1 MPARPE
7 PEEEGRYEDLGPIAA
22 GGMGEVRRVRDRVL
36 GRIVAMKVLLP
47 ERLAVPDAV
56 ARFVE
61 EARTAAALQHP
72 GLIPVHELGWFPDGR
87 PWFTMEEVRGRTLAD
102 AIRELHEASDR
113 TYRPG
118 ATGLGLIGLLE
129 AVRQVCAA
137 VGFAHA
143 RGVVHRDLKPSNVML
158 GRHGEVRVVDWGI
171 ARIGEAAGPVDGDEP
186 LRPAFETQG
195 RLTGT
200 PRYMAP
206 EQVTGGAVGPQVDV
220 WALGCILYELLSG
233 RAPYAS
239 DDTLEVLAMLASDAP
254 IPAPSARTVLP
265 VDPALDALVAE
276 ALRPD
281 PLERLPHGCALA
293 ERLGAWLDGESRRQR
308 AEERAAEAR
317 ALLRR
322 AEEAQSEAE
331 AAERR
336 ATALLRDVGD
346 ADPEERKAPGWAE
359 QDRARELRRDAR
371 RYGTEAEIAL
381 QAALADAPDAIEIRL
396 SLAARHHAAHAAAE
410 AVKDHDGAERAEGFL
425 RAELA
430 KLPDSPERRAWAR
443 WLEGTGELTLVTDP
457 PGALVRA
464 HRYVLQGR
472 RLVTRDEGVLGT
484 TPLHRV
490 PLGSGSWLLTLEH
503 PDREL
508 VRYPVFLERAGV
520 WDGVPPEGGDPV
532 PVWLPPRGS
541 LASDDCYVPAGWFRA
556 GDEGHPLVLRWADAL
571 VAKRGCI
578 DNAAYIT
585 FLDDLVRS
593 GQEDL
598 ALELC
603 PRDDFNKA
611 GASTPIYG
619 RRADG
624 TFHLQPD
631 ADGDLWEPDWPV
643 MMLGLPSFLAYA
655 AWRAERDGLPWRL
668 PASYE
673 WEKAARGVDGR
684 RYPWGDFFDASWVC
698 VKASSRGRLASP
710 SEFPVDEGPFGLRHA
725 SGNVSEYVRE
735 AMSMDVPPPGRVY
748 VPEQALGP
756 QQMTRGG
763 AWASGPGHALLGQR
777 GHAGAFRGLYSQGA
791 RLVRSVG

>member
-1 MPARPE
+1 MSARPGA
-7 PEEEGRYEDLGPIAA
+7 EEEGRYEDLGPIAA

-47 ERLAVPDAV
+47 ERLHLPDAV
-56 ARFVE
+56 GRFVE
-61 EARTAAALQHP
+61 EARTAAVLQHP
-72 GLIPVHELGWFPDGR
+72 GMIPVHELGWLPDGR
-87 PWFTMEEVRGRTLAD
+87 PYFTMEEVRGRTLAD
-102 AIRELHEASDR
+102 AIRELHAASDR
-113 TYRPG
+113 VYRPP
-118 ATGLGLIGLLE
+118 ASGLGLVGLLE

-171 ARIGEAAGPVDGDEP
+171 ARIGEAAGPLDEEEP

-206 EQVTGGAVGPQVDV
+206 EQVTGGVVGPQVDV

-239 DDTLEVLAMLASDAP
+239 DDTLEVLALLASDAP
-254 IPAPSARTVLP
+254 IPAPSQRTPLP

-281 PLERLPHGCALA
+281 PAERPAHAGVLA
-293 ERLGAWLDGESRRQR
+293 ARLGAWLEGESRRQR
-308 AEERAAEAR
+308 AEARVAEAR
-317 ALLRR
+317 GLLER
-322 AEEAQSEAE
+322 AEAAQVEAVE
-331 AAERR
+331 AERR
-336 ATALLRDVGD
+336 ASELLRDVAD

-381 QAALADAPDAIEIRL
+381 QAALADAPDAVEIRRM
-396 SLAARHHAAHAAAE
+396 LAARHHAAHAAAE
-410 AVKDHDGAERAEGFL
+410 AIKDHDAAERAEGFL

-430 KLPDSPERRAWAR
+430 LLPDSPERRAWAR

-457 PGALVRA
+457 PGAVVRA
-464 HRYVLQGR
+464 HRYVPHGR
-472 RLVTRDEGVLGT
+472 RLVTREEGVLGT
-484 TPLHRV
+484 TPLIRV

-503 PDREL
+503 PERET

-541 LASDDCYVPAGWFRA
+541 LAPDDCYVPAGWFLA
-556 GDEGHPLVLRWADAL
+556 GEEGHPLVRRWADAF
-571 VAKRGCI
+571 VAKRMPV
-578 DNAAYIT
+578 DNAAFIA

-593 GQEDL
+593 GQEER
-598 ALELC
+598 ALEVC

-624 TFHLQPD
+624 TFFLQPD
-631 ADGDLWEPDWPV
+631 ADGDLWEPGWPV

-655 AWRAERDGLPWRL
+655 AWRSERDGLPWRL
-668 PASYE
+668 PGSYE
-673 WEKAARGVDGR
+673 WEKAARG
-684 RYPWGDFFDASWVC
+684 
-698 VKASSRGRLASP
+698 
-710 SEFPVDEGPFGLRHA
+710 
-725 SGNVSEYVRE
+725 
-735 AMSMDVPPPGRVY
+735 
-748 VPEQALGP
+748 
-756 QQMTRGG
+756 
-763 AWASGPGHALLGQR
+763 
-777 GHAGAFRGLYSQGA
+777 
-791 RLVRSVG
+791 